1 MYVFLPVGL
10 PTWRNTMVVAQP
22 HLRKGAHTDDG
33 AERPGPEPD
42 PSSSLLATAP
52 GPDALYGIA

>member
-1 MYVFLPVGL
+1 
-10 PTWRNTMVVAQP
+10 MVEAQP

-33 AERPGPEPD
+33 AERSGPEPD

-52 GPDALYGIA
+52 GPDAQYGIA